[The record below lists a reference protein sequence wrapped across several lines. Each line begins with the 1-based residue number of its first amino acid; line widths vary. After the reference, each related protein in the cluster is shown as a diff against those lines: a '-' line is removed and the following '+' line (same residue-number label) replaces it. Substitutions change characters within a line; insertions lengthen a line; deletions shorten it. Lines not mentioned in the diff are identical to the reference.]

1 MARATVF
8 NRYWPTGGGG
18 EKYAATVASVLAER
32 FDTRIAGPD
41 HVDLG
46 WLGERLRVDLSDVS
60 FQMVEARLAAGRARL
75 DPDPP
80 DLFVSVS
87 YMDDRPAPT
96 RSSIYVVMFPHPLD
110 AQLGPMRR
118 TAVDLFRRHASD
130 IAARMTWGEGFHI
143 RDPLASSRA
152 PTWTDGAAEL
162 FFETDPEHRVE
173 VEITFGHHRPPAT
186 LPAEVQIEVD
196 GEIVASTTLTEQPGR
211 LAALSPA
218 RVRFHITSPEPY
230 EPVRVRILSD
240 SFVPAE
246 VLGTADVRQLGV
258 PMLSVSTGSGA
269 TRVLARRFPVLLTPQ
284 ANLDWLDTYGTVVSI
299 SEYSREWVKR
309 WWDLDTEVLYPPVT
323 MHTASAKESMILNV
337 GRFFAADRGHSKKQ
351 LELVRA
357 FRDLCDGG
365 VVGWT
370 LHLAGGCSP
379 DDQDY
384 LDTVRREASGYPVE
398 FHIDRPG
405 AELEALYGRASIY
418 WHASGLGE
426 DEDRHPDRMEH
437 FGITTVEAMSAG
449 AVPVVIGKAGQI
461 ETVRHGIDG
470 FHFQHLD
477 GLVAMTRQLVDDPLL
492 VDRMRAS
499 GTERAQTFSP
509 EAFAANL
516 WTIVDG
522 VLPAPDPVTP

>member
-1 MARATVF
+1 MRATVF

-32 FDTRIAGPD
+32 FDTEIAGPD
-41 HVDLG
+41 HVDLD
-46 WLGERLRVDLSDVS
+46 WLGERLRVDLSKVA
-60 FQMVEARLAAGRARL
+60 FHLVEARLAAGRARV

-110 AQLGPMRR
+110 AQLGPVRR
-118 TAVDLFRRHASD
+118 TAVDLFRRHAND

-162 FFETDPEHRVE
+162 FFETEPGHDVE
-173 VEITFGHHRPPAT
+173 VEITFGHHRPPST
-186 LPAEVQIEVD
+186 LPAD
-196 GEIVASTTLTEQPGR
+196 GAHRGRRRGRRLHHPHRAARPPRRARPGPGALPRHQPRVGRAGPRADPLGLVHPGR
-211 LAALSPA
+211 GARHRGRPPA
-218 RVRFHITSPEPY
+218 RRPHAGGLH
-230 EPVRVRILSD
+230 R
-240 SFVPAE
+240 
-246 VLGTADVRQLGV
+246 LGRHG
-258 PMLSVSTGSGA
+258 
-269 TRVLARRFPVLLTPQ
+269 VLARRFPVLLTPRVS
-284 ANLDWLDTYGTVVSI
+284 LDWLDSYGTVVSI
-299 SEYSREWVKR
+299 SEYSREWVQR
-309 WWDLDTEVLYPPVT
+309 WWDIDTEVLYPPVT
-323 MHTASAKESMILNV
+323 MHVATEKEPMILNV

-365 VVGWT
+365 VRGWT

-398 FHIDRPG
+398 LHIDRPG

-426 DEDRHPDRMEH
+426 DEERHPDRMEH

-470 FHFQHLD
+470 FHFQHVD
-477 GLVAMTRQLVDDPLL
+477 GLVALTRQLVDDPLL
-492 VDRMRAS
+492 VERMRAS
-499 GTERAQTFSP
+499 GTVRAQGFSP

-516 WTIVDG
+516 WAIVER
-522 VLPAPDPVTP
+522 VLAAPDPAVS